1 MEGENT
7 NPENKNPPIENA
19 TAAIKVEPPK
29 LIEKVID
36 IKNLDTEKK
45 HEFKFTVQKDEAFDE
60 FDEPTP
66 PAPETVKRVID
77 IAKPIG
83 QRTAEDFRPQV
94 KIIILIL
101 DMILSNVA
109 KWWAKDITA
118 VPYMADA
125 TQKQMM
131 ENALVEVFVIHQ
143 SKMNPVVLAIL
154 ALVACYGFT
163 FAASNTRRN
172 QKIAQQNSLNN
183 LRKGNEPPGGGTPPA
198 AVQVPVVPVAPV
210 VTPAAQTTTAETTAK
225 VLTKEEAIKL
235 YTEEWV
241 MHKEQEFHPDG
252 RPKWGFYKSGKKYPL
267 KFNPDGTTKRGIG
280 NPGWINR

>member
-1 MEGENT
+1 MEAENP
-7 NPENKNPPIENA
+7 NPENKIPPIENA
-19 TAAIKVEPPK
+19 TTSIKVEPPK
-29 LIEKVID
+29 LTEKVID
-36 IKNLDTEKK
+36 INNLDTEKK
-45 HEFKFTVQKDEAFDE
+45 HEFKFTVQKDAPSGE
-60 FDEPTP
+60 FAEPTT
-66 PAPETVKRVID
+66 PAAETIKQVID
-77 IAKPIG
+77 INKPIG

-183 LRKGNEPPGGGTPPA
+183 LKKGNEPGGGTPPA
-198 AVQVPVVPVAPV
+198 AVQVPVMPVTPV

-252 RPKWGFYKSGKKYPL
+252 RPKFGFYKSGKKYPL